1 MPGRNWSS
9 EIWVTGV
16 GCVSAAGPG
25 NAALG
30 ALLESGSGAL
40 RADPLLGIPTGR
52 APDPPPLRQ
61 VRHLDRTAQFF
72 AMAAEEAWASAGL
85 TGGRDPPSD
94 VAVIEGS
101 SLGSMADLL
110 GTQRASGSHAHT
122 SRPHPSHLVR
132 YMPDAGAMAFAQA
145 HGVEGPVFS
154 VSAGSI
160 SGALAILE
168 GYRRLATGE
177 VDLIVA
183 GGSEC
188 PVDRDI
194 IGTFQAAGVIA
205 DPAECRPFDRHR
217 KGTVLGEGSGAL
229 VLEQA
234 GHAVARGAQGLARI
248 LGVGQCTEHSSR
260 TGPRPDGAG
269 IRTAAERALAT
280 TRAATVGWIK
290 AHGTGTRSG
299 DAAEARALHL
309 LFGDRLGSIPLTGLK
324 SSLGHTLGASGALE
338 AVAVVL
344 AFQRQIIPATLGH
357 DQSDPELPSCRVTRT
372 VMTCSGGSALLLAES
387 FGGRC
392 AAMVLAPV

>member
-40 RADPLLGIPTGR
+40 RADPQLGIPTGR

-234 GHAVARGAQGLARI
+234 GHAVRGARADWPGFSAWVSAPSIPAGPDPGRMAPA
-248 LGVGQCTEHSSR
+248 S
-260 TGPRPDGAG
+260 GPRPSEPW
-269 IRTAAERALAT
+269 RRPEQQ
-280 TRAATVGWIK
+280 
-290 AHGTGTRSG
+290 
-299 DAAEARALHL
+299 
-309 LFGDRLGSIPLTGLK
+309 RLGGSRHMGPGLD
-324 SSLGHTLGASGALE
+324 
-338 AVAVVL
+338 
-344 AFQRQIIPATLGH
+344 PATPRKLAH
-357 DQSDPELPSCRVTRT
+357 C
-372 VMTCSGGSALLLAES
+372 TCSSETGWEAS
-387 FGGRC
+387 
-392 AAMVLAPV
+392 P